1 MTGQKSPEQEATLL
15 NEAAFIFL
23 SVVHPRVYIF
33 RSRRKSQKIQ
43 HGNLSLFFFF
53 FQVNAIQVA
62 LLTINYDVLAYLH
75 ISEFYEISFG
85 TLAFAQKSKR
95 TTKKCSPAS
104 AGWSVATEAGR
115 GN

>member
-1 MTGQKSPEQEATLL
+1 MTGQKSPEQEATLS

-23 SVVHPRVYIF
+23 SVVHSRVYIF
-33 RSRRKSQKIQ
+33 CSRRKSQKIQ
-43 HGNLSLFFFF
+43 HRNLSLFF
-53 FQVNAIQVA
+53 FQVNAIEVA
-62 LLTINYDVLAYLH
+62 LLTINSDVFAYLH
-75 ISEFYEISFG
+75 ISKFCEISFG

-95 TTKKCSPAS
+95 TTKKCSPPS